1 MYIIKIGS
9 RERMF
14 FDVESLKQYVEDL
27 DACDMSEFIVYKII
41 RGRKK
46 RVRLYDLY

>member
-14 FDVESLKQYVEDL
+14 FDVESLKSYVDGL
-27 DACDMSEFIVYKII
+27 DSWDMSEFIVYKIV

-46 RVRLYDLY
+46 RVRLYELY

>member
-14 FDVESLKQYVEDL
+14 CDVESLKDYVDGL
-27 DACDMSEFIVYKII
+27 DSCDMSEFKLYKII
-41 RGRKK
+41 HGRKK